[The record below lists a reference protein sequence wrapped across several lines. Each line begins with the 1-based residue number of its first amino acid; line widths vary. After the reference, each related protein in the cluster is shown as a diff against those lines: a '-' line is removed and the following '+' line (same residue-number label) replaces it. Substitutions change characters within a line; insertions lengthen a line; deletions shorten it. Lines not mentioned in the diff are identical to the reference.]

1 MVNRLRWCLS
11 LKLQQLLLEISDHLC
26 PLLKLNIL
34 CLHMVLT
41 VDDPLGTDLHLLMV
55 MLSSIRV

>member
-11 LKLQQLLLEISDHLC
+11 LKLQQLLPEISDHLR

-34 CLHMVLT
+34 CLHMVLK
-41 VDDPLGTDLHLLMV
+41 VDDPLGTDLHLLTV